1 MDAERGDLRIC
12 LVEIGQRIRD
22 AGFLFVKAVVAGE
35 GHDVEARIG
44 QRVGDLDGR
53 TEDRIAFDQLTVLDE
68 DRLLIDAGQII
79 LPDGGADIVEE
90 RREIIAAL
98 RRLCGPVNAVVDQI
112 VAQRHERHAGL
123 RRRFLHRL
131 LLRLRL
137 LHGRLCLR
145 GRFFSRRGSAL
156 GGSLR
161 VGHARRKRRLH
172 DPHAAE
178 NDGGQQKQ
186 DQDKT
191 QGKGGLFVRSCGHG
205 AHILSD

>member
-1 MDAERGDLRIC
+1 M
-12 LVEIGQRIRD
+12 
-22 AGFLFVKAVVAGE
+22 VAGE

-98 RRLCGPVNAVVDQI
+98 RRLRGPVDAVVDQI
-112 VAQRHERHAGL
+112 VSQRHERHAGL
-123 RRRFLHRL
+123 CCLLCRLLCGL

-137 LHGRLCLR
+137 LYSRLSLLYRRLGR
-145 GRFFSRRGSAL
+145 GRSRL
-156 GGSLR
+156 GGSPC
-161 VGHARRKRRLH
+161 VGHTRRERRLH
-172 DPHAAE
+172 DHIPPKTTAASRSRIRIRPSATE
-178 NDGGQQKQ
+178 GF
-186 DQDKT
+186 
-191 QGKGGLFVRSCGHG
+191 LFGAADMVRTSFR
-205 AHILSD
+205 